1 MRSISTAVPEEND
14 WTTRWQISNPCC
26 ICGGVVPGVTCVMEN
41 ESMTIQR
48 TVEWGLFSAFSLGDR
63 AEGIDE
69 TGFQYPLENAVLTAE
84 FPLGVSNHIL
94 EPEATIRVR
103 RGALAVG
110 WQLAPLSE
118 K

>member
-1 MRSISTAVPEEND
+1 MYD
-14 WTTRWQISNPCC
+14 DDFLWT
-26 ICGGVVPGVTCVMEN
+26 VMEN
-41 ESMTIQR
+41 ESLTIQR

-94 EPEATIRVR
+94 EPEPPSVSGG
-103 RGALAVG
+103 GAGSGVAVG
-110 WQLAPLSE
+110 SVIREIKQRNQQ
-118 K
+118 